1 MESPDMLNA
10 EVELWNQTFSFLK
23 SMTLKCAIELDI
35 PNAIHNHGQPM
46 TLYELHDALSLPINN
61 KPNLWRILRL
71 LTHVGFLSV
80 RQNTDTDTEPV
91 YDLTPI
97 SRLVINKPNSSSL
110 SPFVLAMLDFA
121 FVKSSLHL
129 GDRLKQ
135 DKLETFEIAHGCT
148 LWEFTDRSPEFNTL
162 FNDAMATDT
171 SFLSDFIIKHGNVF
185 QRISS
190 LVDVGG
196 GSGSISKA
204 IAKAF
209 PNIQCTVLDLPHV
222 VGHLPA
228 DGLVKFVSGDM
239 FCNIP
244 PADAIVLKSILHNW
258 ADEDCIKILQRCKE
272 AISPRDAGGKVII
285 VDAVVGSV
293 SSTTYRES
301 QLLFDMM
308 MMTVCPGGKERDEDE
323 WWNLFK
329 EAGFSSYRIT
339 AINLGVR
346 SIIEVYP

>member
-1 MESPDMLNA
+1 MENRDMLNA

-46 TLYELHDALSLPINN
+46 TIYELHDALSLPINN
-61 KPNLWRILRL
+61 KPNLWRLLRV

-80 RQNTDTDTEPV
+80 RQNTAIDTEPV

-97 SRLVINKPNSSSL
+97 SRLVINKSNSSSL

-135 DKLETFEIAHGCT
+135 DKLETFEMAHGCT
-148 LWEFTDRSPEFNTL
+148 LWELTGRSPEFNTL
-162 FNDAMATDT
+162 FSDAMASDS
-171 SFLSDFIIKHGNVF
+171 SFLSDFIIKHGIVF
-185 QRISS
+185 RGISS

-196 GSGSISKA
+196 GSGSVSMA

-222 VGHLPA
+222 VDHLPA

-239 FCNIP
+239 FKNIP
-244 PADAIVLKSILHNW
+244 PADAIFLKFILHDW

-272 AISPRDAGGKVII
+272 AIPPRDAGGKVII
-285 VDAVVGSV
+285 VDAVIGSV
-293 SSTTYRES
+293 SSTRCRES

-308 MMTVCPGGKERDEDE
+308 MMTVCPGGKERDEEE
-323 WWNLFK
+323 WWNMFK

-339 AINLGVR
+339 ANLGIR
-346 SIIEVYP
+346 SLIEVYP

>member
-10 EVELWNQTFSFLK
+10 EATLWSQIFSFLK
-23 SMTLKCAIELDI
+23 SMTLKCAIEIGI

-61 KPNLWRILRL
+61 KPNLRRILRM

-80 RQNTDTDTEPV
+80 RQNTGTDTELV

-110 SPFVLAMLDFA
+110 SSFVLAMLDFT

-135 DKLETFEIAHGCT
+135 DKLETFEMAHGCT
-148 LWEFTDRSPEFNTL
+148 LWELTGQSPEFNTL
-162 FNDAMATDT
+162 FSNAMASDS

-185 QRISS
+185 QGISS

-196 GSGSISKA
+196 GSGSVSMA

-209 PNIQCTVLDLPHV
+209 PDIQCTVLDLPHV
-222 VGHLPA
+222 VSHLPD

-239 FCNIP
+239 FCYIP
-244 PADAIVLKSILHNW
+244 PVDAIFLKWILHDW

-272 AISPRDAGGKVII
+272 AIPPRDAGGKVII

-323 WWNLFK
+323 WWNMFK
-329 EAGFSSYRIT
+329 EAGFSSYRII
-339 AINLGVR
+339 ANLGVR